1 MEYTNSFYYPFY
13 YFIWVKYLQLT
24 IRSAT
29 NYKPMSL
36 NSSSLAS
43 IEHQLDSTTISNIK
57 KWLDGSYDSA
67 TKEEIRK
74 WINEKKIEELTD
86 SFYKDLEFGT
96 GGLRGI
102 MGIGSNRVNK
112 YTFGTATQGLSNFL
126 NKTYPNEQ
134 IKVAIAYDCRNN
146 SDTLA
151 QIVADVFSA
160 NGIKVYFFESLR
172 PTPELSYA
180 VRRLGC
186 QSGVVLTASHNPKE
200 YNGFKAY
207 GADGGQLVAPYDCE
221 VMDEVRSIS
230 SIDEVRFTANP
241 ELIQPIG
248 EDVDTPYINEL
259 VQLSLSKDAIKRQH
273 NLSIV
278 FSPIHGTAGVL
289 VPPALD
295 AFGFTNVQLVE
306 EQMVVDGNFPTVVY
320 PNPEEQEALSMA
332 IETAKKNNAE
342 LVMATDPDA
351 DRIGIAVKNTEGE
364 WVLLN
369 GNMTGSLLIGYML
382 DAWKN
387 NKGFAGNEYIVKTI
401 VTSQLMDA
409 IAAHYGVKCYNTL
422 TGFKFIGSLMTS
434 LEGKEQF
441 IAGGEESY
449 GYLVGDHV
457 RDKDAV
463 VSAVMIAEMAAYYK
477 DQGSSLYE
485 ALINLYVE
493 HGFYRERL
501 VSVTK
506 KGKVGAEE
514 IQAMMA
520 GFRTTPPS
528 HLGGSRVVEVK
539 DYASG
544 EAKNLVDKSVER
556 MDFPSSNVLQFIT
569 EDGSVISARPSG
581 TEPKIKFYCS
591 VNTQLVSASEF
602 RRVEGVL
609 EQRVDAILADLGV

>member
-1 MEYTNSFYYPFY
+1 MCSNFYR
-13 YFIWVKYLQLT
+13 L
-24 IRSAT
+24 
-29 NYKPMSL
+29 
-36 NSSSLAS
+36 SS
-43 IEHQLDSTTISNIK
+43 IDNKLDNKTISNIQ
-57 KWLDGSYDSA
+57 KWLDGAYDSA
-67 TKEEIRK
+67 TKEQIIK
-74 WINEKKIEELTD
+74 WIEHKKIEELTD

-102 MGIGSNRVNK
+102 MGVGSNRVNK

-126 NKTYPNEQ
+126 NKTYPNQQ

-186 QSGVVLTASHNPKE
+186 QSGVILTASHNPKE

-207 GADGGQLVAPYDCE
+207 GADGGQLVAPYDRK
-221 VMDEVRSIS
+221 VMHEVRMIS
-230 SIDEVRFTANP
+230 SIKEVRFTPNP
-241 ELIQPIG
+241 ELIQSIG
-248 EDVDTPYINEL
+248 EDVDTPYIDEL
-259 VQLSLSKDAIKRQH
+259 VQLSLSKEALRRQH
-273 NLSIV
+273 DLSIV

-295 AFGFTNVQLVE
+295 AFGFTNVRLVE
-306 EQMVVDGNFPTVVY
+306 EQMVIDGNFPTVNY

-332 IETAKKNNAE
+332 IQTAKKYEAE

-351 DRIGIAVKNTEGE
+351 DRIGIAVKNTEGD

-369 GNMTGSLLIGYML
+369 GNMTGSLLVGYIL
-382 DAWKN
+382 EAWKN
-387 NKGFAGNEYIVKTI
+387 TKGFAGNEYIVKTI
-401 VTSQLMDA
+401 VTTQLMDA

-434 LEGKEQF
+434 LESKEQF
-441 IAGGEESY
+441 IVGGEESY

-457 RDKDAV
+457 RDKDAI

-477 DQGSSLYE
+477 DQGSSLYD

-493 HGFYRERL
+493 HGFYKERL
-501 VSVTK
+501 ITVTK
-506 KGKVGAEE
+506 KGKAGAEE
-514 IQAMMA
+514 ILAIMA
-520 GFRTTPPS
+520 EFRTSPPS
-528 HLGGSRVVEVK
+528 NLGGSRLIEVK

-544 EAKNLVDKSVER
+544 EAKNLLDQSVEH
-556 MDFPSSNVLQFIT
+556 MNFPSSNVLQFIT

-591 VNTQLVSASEF
+591 VNSKLINASDF
-602 RRVEGVL
+602 RRIEGLL
-609 EQRVDAILADLGV
+609 EQRIDAILSDLGL